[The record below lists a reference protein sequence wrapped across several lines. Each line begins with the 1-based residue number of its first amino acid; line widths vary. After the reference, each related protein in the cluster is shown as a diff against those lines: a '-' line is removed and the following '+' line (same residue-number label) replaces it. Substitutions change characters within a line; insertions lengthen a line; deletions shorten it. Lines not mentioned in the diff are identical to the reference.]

1 MKVSDAIVQYLEAKN
16 ITHVFG
22 YPGGAVLPLYESLR
36 SSTIDHIL
44 VRNEQ
49 SAAHMA
55 SGFSRAGK
63 TTGVCIATSGPG
75 ATNLIT
81 GIATAYMDSIP
92 MVVITGQV
100 PTPMIGKDS
109 FQEADITGATEPFTK
124 HNYLIKEA
132 SQVIP
137 TLQEA
142 FYIASTGRPGPVL
155 IDIPRDILDAHAA
168 FTVPKE
174 PNILGYKPTT
184 EGHDGQLK
192 KIVQRLKKS
201 KRPLIY
207 AGGGIIQSNS
217 EALLL
222 EFSQKTDVP
231 VVNTLMGIGSMP
243 MDSELYVGMVGFHG
257 NKLAQAVLN
266 KADLVLIIG
275 ARMSDRATLNFKAIS
290 AETDVVHI
298 DIDPAE
304 IGKIVDHRIPI
315 VGDAYAILKKLI
327 EKTPKLSQTKWLK
340 EIGDMKSPN
349 PVMTVEAS
357 KTVNPKT
364 ALRILSRLAKHDAIL
379 TADVGQ
385 NQIWAAKNFEFLGKR
400 CLFTSGGLGTMG
412 YSLSASIGAKVST
425 PSRQV
430 ISVMGDGGFQMFLSE
445 LGTLAEL
452 DIHVIVLVF
461 NNNRLGMVRE
471 LQDKAYGKGKTYGI
485 DFTRN
490 PDFIKIADA
499 YGIKGYQITSNDL
512 LESTFKKALKE
523 TQPVFIECVV
533 DPEFDTL

>member
-1 MKVSDAIVQYLEAKN
+1 MKVSDAIVQYLEGKH
-16 ITHVFG
+16 ITHIFG
-22 YPGGAVLPLYESLR
+22 YPGGANMPLYESLR
-36 SSTIDHIL
+36 TSTIDHIL

-55 SGFSRAGK
+55 SGFSRAKK

-92 MVVITGQV
+92 MVIITGQV
-100 PTPMIGKDS
+100 RTPMLGKDS

-124 HNYLIKEA
+124 HNYLIKDPDD
-132 SQVIP
+132 VIP

-155 IDIPRDILDAHAA
+155 IDIPRDIFDGHTTY
-168 FTVPKE
+168 TVPKE
-174 PNILGYKPTT
+174 PSILGYKPTT

-192 KIVQRLKKS
+192 KIVQRLKKA

-207 AGGGIIQSNS
+207 AGGGIIHSNS
-217 EALLL
+217 EDLLVA
-222 EFSQKTDVP
+222 FSKKTNVP

-243 MDSELYVGMVGFHG
+243 MDSDLYIGMVGFHG

-275 ARMSDRATLNFKAIS
+275 ARMSDRATLNCKAIS
-290 AETDVVHI
+290 PETDVVHI

-304 IGKIVDHRIPI
+304 IGKIVAHRIPI
-315 VGDAYAILKKLI
+315 VGDAYVILKKLLD
-327 EKTPKLSQTKWLK
+327 KTPTLSQETWLN
-340 EIGDMKSPN
+340 EIRQMKSPN
-349 PVMTVEAS
+349 QVITLETS
-357 KTVNPKT
+357 TTINPKT
-364 ALRILSRLAKHDAIL
+364 ALRVLSDLADPDTII

-385 NQIWAAKNFEFLGKR
+385 NQIWVAKNFEFLGKR

-412 YSLSASIGAKVST
+412 YSLSAAIGAKVST
-425 PSRQV
+425 PNRQV
-430 ISVMGDGGFQMFLSE
+430 ISIMGDGGFQMFLSE

-452 DIHVIVLVF
+452 ELPLVVLVF
-461 NNNRLGMVRE
+461 NNNCLGMVRE
-471 LQDKAYGKGKTYGI
+471 LQDKAYGKGKNYGI
-485 DFTRN
+485 EFTKN
-490 PDFIKIADA
+490 PDFLKIADA
-499 YGIKGYQITSNDL
+499 YGIKNYQITSN
-512 LESTFKKALKE
+512 AMLKE
-523 TQPVFIECVV
+523 TFEEALKLSQPVFIECVV
-533 DPEFDTL
+533 DSEFDTL